1 MPKLPTNVQYILFSE
16 TLDNTAKDVIYE
28 FVKESK
34 SISLKSIY
42 EILNESQSISLK
54 TKELSLDKIVQFRA
68 DLTEKTKVD
77 FLVEFHECCSITQC
91 IVFVNTREF
100 AVTVQ
105 RLMTERGLKA
115 NIFFCKGMEEEERE
129 KVIEQFREQKIN
141 FLITTDLMP
150 RALEMPNIKL
160 IVNFDVPSY
169 REIPD
174 FSNYFHRI
182 SRYCRFVTK
191 AAVVTLIDSPLDKRM
206 MDEIVAYYSIQDK
219 VQ

>member
-1 MPKLPTNVQYILFSE
+1 M
-16 TLDNTAKDVIYE
+16 
-28 FVKESK
+28 
-34 SISLKSIY
+34 
-42 EILNESQSISLK
+42 
-54 TKELSLDKIVQFRA
+54 
-68 DLTEKTKVD
+68 
-77 FLVEFHECCSITQC
+77 VEFHECCSITQC

-115 NIFFCKGMEEEERE
+115 NIFFSKGMEEEERE

-160 IVNFDVPSY
+160 IVNFDVPSC

-191 AAVVTLIDSPLDKRM
+191 AAVVTLIDSPVDKRM